1 MIPSRER
8 LLLLLGLATHKKIN
22 CHNPIVFFFVM
33 PFARKGKVNYENGD
47 IFFISIYSILLFDV
61 LNKVAFAFVSGS
73 LLYLKILCSI
83 FLFDHF
89 MSCIDHTDSLF
100 TRGDIFPFLKKM

>member
-1 MIPSRER
+1 
-8 LLLLLGLATHKKIN
+8 
-22 CHNPIVFFFVM
+22 M

-100 TRGDIFPFLKKM
+100 TRGDIFPFFKKM

>member
-1 MIPSRER
+1 MKM
-8 LLLLLGLATHKKIN
+8 GA
-22 CHNPIVFFFVM
+22 F
-33 PFARKGKVNYENGD
+33 
-47 IFFISIYSILLFDV
+47 SIYICSILLFDV

-83 FLFDHF
+83 FLSEHF

-100 TRGDIFPFLKKM
+100 TRGDIFPFFKKNVAKHGLGTRYASDCNTL